1 MAIRAPQYSALRDFL
16 RGYLHEDFPEEY
28 GTLAVVVRDFK
39 HQADWDAAALVAHQF
54 HNFITEHQGEPIE
67 EVNKDLVRL
76 GSAYEFVDW
85 DELLE
90 FERLLYS

>member
-1 MAIRAPQYSALRDFL
+1 VPRAAQYSALRDFL
-16 RGYLHEDFPEEY
+16 RGYLHEDFPEEH
-28 GTLAVVVRDFK
+28 GTLANAIRDFK
-39 HQADWDAAALVAHQF
+39 YHADWDLAALVAHQF

-67 EVNKDLVRL
+67 DVNQALSRL
-76 GSAYEFVDW
+76 GSAYAFLSW